1 MKTVWKI
8 IKYGLIIVVVLFL
21 LLLASLIPDYV
32 YFMPKAK
39 PPQNVTNLQTFFEW
53 KPKPMGAFKVTASNT
68 TCYQLL
74 GPAGRSLPS
83 GPAAYSFDS
92 NGNFIGWTS
101 DNGDFF
107 TPQVVYAP
115 GAIHERISVDD
126 VRAMMKTNAV
136 VKP

>member
-1 MKTVWKI
+1 MKTAWKV
-8 IKYGLIIVVVLFL
+8 IKYALIIVGALFFL
-21 LLLASLIPDYV
+21 LLVSVIPDYV

-39 PPQNVTNLQTFFEW
+39 PPQSMTNLQTFFEW
-53 KPKPMGAFKVTASNT
+53 QPKPMGAFKVTASNT
-68 TCYQLL
+68 TYYQLL

-92 NGNFIGWTS
+92 NGNFIGWTA

-107 TPQVVYAP
+107 TPQVVYAQ
-115 GAIHERISVDD
+115 GAIHERISDD
-126 VRAMMKTNAV
+126 EVRAMMKTNSV